1 MATQPQLPHRNDDD
15 IMKTMSIGIC
25 GTSIN
30 AYLRFAT
37 ADDDNLDD
45 DGVDWK
51 SGERCK
57 TGGARKIL
65 SQ

>member
-1 MATQPQLPHRNDDD
+1 
-15 IMKTMSIGIC
+15 MKTMSIGIC

-30 AYLRFAT
+30 VYLKFAN
-37 ADDDNLDD
+37 ADDENLDD

-51 SGERCK
+51 CGERCK